1 MAWLFLDAP
10 PRICDSCN
18 MIKRQTTINRI
29 FKITGIG
36 LHTGQ
41 PVTLEFLPRR
51 EFGIAFVHK
60 GTTIPACYD
69 MVADTRLSTLIA
81 KEGSSV
87 STIEHLMAAFYFSG
101 ITNCLVY
108 IDGPEVP
115 IMDGSAWEFY
125 QGMWKAGVYE
135 FPENNVYLKVL
146 RPLEVQHKDAW
157 VRVKPLNT
165 LDITMTIEFRE
176 PVGRQRKRVT
186 DVENAFSIINSRT
199 FTMLEEIEAIKQA
212 GLAKGGSLD
221 NAVVIGSD
229 EVVNPHGL
237 RYKKELVNHKILDL
251 IGDLYTSGY
260 RILGKVEANKTGH
273 YLNNIL
279 LKEIFSDPANYT
291 IY

>member
-1 MAWLFLDAP
+1 
-10 PRICDSCN
+10 

-29 FKITGIG
+29 FKVSGFG
-36 LHTGQ
+36 LHSGRQ
-41 PVTLEFLPRR
+41 VTLEFLPRR
-51 EFGIAFVHK
+51 EFGIAFVYN
-60 GTTIPACYD
+60 GTIIPARYD

-81 KEGSSV
+81 RDGATV

-115 IMDGSAWEFY
+115 ILDGSAWEFY

-135 FPENNVYLKVL
+135 FPESGVYLKVQ
-146 RPLEVQHKDAW
+146 RAVEVSHKEAF
-157 VRVKPLNT
+157 VRIKPLNT
-165 LDITMTIEFRE
+165 LDITMSIEFRA
-176 PVGRQRKRVT
+176 PVGKQKKRVT

-199 FTMLEEIEAIKQA
+199 FTMVEEIEAIKKA

-221 NAVVIGSD
+221 NAVVIGED
-229 EVVNPHGL
+229 DVINPQGL

-260 RILGKVEANKTGH
+260 RILGKVEASRTGH
-273 YLNNIL
+273 YLNNL
-279 LKEIFSDPANYT
+279 FLKELFSDPQNYT

>member
-1 MAWLFLDAP
+1 
-10 PRICDSCN
+10 

-29 FKITGIG
+29 FKVSGIG
-36 LHTGQ
+36 LHSGRE
-41 PVTLEFLPRR
+41 VTLEFLPRR
-51 EFGIAFVHK
+51 EFGIAFVHN
-60 GTTIPACYD
+60 GITIPARYD

-81 KEGSSV
+81 KDGATV
-87 STIEHLMAAFYFSG
+87 STIEHMMAAFYFSG

-135 FPENNVYLKVL
+135 FPEDGVYLKVL
-146 RPLEVQHKDAW
+146 RPVEVTRDDAY

-165 LDITMTIEFRE
+165 LDITMAIEFRA
-176 PVGRQRKRVT
+176 PVGKQKKRVT

-199 FTMLEEIEAIKQA
+199 FGFIEELEAIRNA
-212 GLAKGGSLD
+212 GLAKGASLD
-221 NAVVIGSD
+221 NAVAIGEDSI
-229 EVVNPHGL
+229 VNPHGL

-260 RILGKVEANKTGH
+260 RILGKVEASKTGH
-273 YLNNIL
+273 HLNNL
-279 LKEIFSDPANYT
+279 FLKELFSNPQNYS

>member
-1 MAWLFLDAP
+1 
-10 PRICDSCN
+10 

-29 FKITGIG
+29 FKVSGTG
-36 LHTGQ
+36 LHTGNT
-41 PVTLEFLPRR
+41 VNLEFLPRR

-60 GTTIPACYD
+60 GIIIPASYD

-81 KEGSSV
+81 KSGATV

-135 FPENNVYLKVL
+135 FPENGVYLKVL
-146 RPLEVQHKDAW
+146 RTVEVARDDAYL
-157 VRVKPLNT
+157 RVKPLNT
-165 LDITMTIEFRE
+165 LDITMSIEFRA
-176 PVGRQRKRVT
+176 PVGKQKKRVT

-199 FTMLEEIEAIKQA
+199 FGFLEDLEAIRKV
-212 GLAKGGSLD
+212 GLAKGATLE
-221 NAVVIGSD
+221 NAVAIGEDS
-229 EVVNPHGL
+229 VVNPQGL

-273 YLNNIL
+273 HLNNLL
-279 LKEIFSDPANYT
+279 LKELFSDAANYS

>member
-1 MAWLFLDAP
+1 
-10 PRICDSCN
+10 

-29 FKITGIG
+29 FKISGIG
-36 LHTGQ
+36 LHSGQ
-41 PVTLEFLPRR
+41 TVTLEFLPRR

-60 GTTIPACYD
+60 GVTIPARYD

-81 KEGSSV
+81 KDGAAV

-115 IMDGSAWEFY
+115 ILDGSAWEFY

-135 FPENNVYLKVL
+135 FPESGVYLKIL
-146 RPLEVQHKDAW
+146 RPVEVAHKDAF
-157 VRVKPLNT
+157 VKVKPLNE
-165 LDITMTIEFRE
+165 LDITMSIEFRA
-176 PVGRQRKRVT
+176 PVGRQKKRVI
-186 DVENAFSIINSRT
+186 DVENAFAIINSRT
-199 FTMLEEIEAIKQA
+199 FTMVEEIEAIKKA

-221 NAVVIGSD
+221 NAVVIGED
-229 EVVNPHGL
+229 EVINPQGL

-260 RILGKVEANKTGH
+260 RILGKVEAHKTGH
-273 YLNNIL
+273 YLNNL
-279 LKEIFSDPANYT
+279 FLKELFSSPDNYS

>member
-1 MAWLFLDAP
+1 
-10 PRICDSCN
+10 

-51 EFGIAFVHK
+51 EFGIAFIFNEI
-60 GTTIPACYD
+60 TIPARYD

-81 KEGSSV
+81 SEGASV

-135 FPENNVYLKVL
+135 FPENGVYLKVL
-146 RPLEVQHKDAW
+146 RPVEVTHNDAW
-157 VRVKPLNT
+157 VRIKPLNT
-165 LDITMTIEFRE
+165 LDITMTIEFRQ
-176 PVGRQRKRVT
+176 PVGKQKKRVT
-186 DVENAFSIINSRT
+186 DVENAFAIVNSRT
-199 FTMLEEIEAIKQA
+199 FGFLEELEAIQKA
-212 GLAKGGSLD
+212 GLAKGASLD
-221 NAVVIGSD
+221 NAVAIGEDSI
-229 EVVNPHGL
+229 VNPHGL

-251 IGDLYTSGY
+251 IGDIYTSGY
-260 RILGKVEANKTGH
+260 RILGKIEANKTGH
-273 YLNNIL
+273 YLNNLL
-279 LKEIFSDPANYT
+279 LKELFSDPANYS

>member
-1 MAWLFLDAP
+1 
-10 PRICDSCN
+10 

-29 FKITGIG
+29 FKVSGIG
-36 LHTGQ
+36 LHSGRE
-41 PVTLEFLPRR
+41 VTLEFLPRR
-51 EFGIAFVHK
+51 EFGIAFVHN
-60 GTTIPACYD
+60 GIIVPARYD

-81 KEGSSV
+81 REGTTI

-115 IMDGSAWEFY
+115 ILDGSAWEFY

-135 FPENNVYLKVL
+135 FPEAGVYLKVQ
-146 RPLEVQHKDAW
+146 RPVEVSHKDAF
-157 VRVKPLNT
+157 VRIKPLNT
-165 LDITMTIEFRE
+165 LDITMSIEFRT
-176 PVGRQRKRVT
+176 PVGRQKKRVT

-199 FTMLEEIEAIKQA
+199 FTMVEEIEAIKKA

-221 NAVVIGSD
+221 NAVVIGED
-229 EVVNPHGL
+229 EVINPQGL

-260 RILGKVEANKTGH
+260 RILGKVEASKTGH
-273 YLNNIL
+273 NLNNL
-279 LKEIFSDPANYT
+279 FLKELFSDPRNYG

>member
-1 MAWLFLDAP
+1 
-10 PRICDSCN
+10 

-29 FKITGIG
+29 FKVSGIG
-36 LHTGQ
+36 LHSGRE
-41 PVTLEFLPRR
+41 VTLEFLPRR
-51 EFGIAFVHK
+51 EFGIAFVHN
-60 GTTIPACYD
+60 GVTIPARYD

-81 KEGSSV
+81 KDGATV
-87 STIEHLMAAFYFSG
+87 STIEHMMAAFYFSG

-135 FPENNVYLKVL
+135 FPEDGVYLKVL
-146 RPLEVQHKDAW
+146 RPVEVTRDDAY

-165 LDITMTIEFRE
+165 LDITMAIEFRA
-176 PVGRQRKRVT
+176 PVGKQKKRVT

-199 FTMLEEIEAIKQA
+199 FGFIEELEAIRNA
-212 GLAKGGSLD
+212 GLAKGASLD
-221 NAVVIGSD
+221 NAVAIGEDSI
-229 EVVNPHGL
+229 VNPHGL

-260 RILGKVEANKTGH
+260 RILGKVEASKTGH
-273 YLNNIL
+273 HLNNL
-279 LKEIFSDPANYT
+279 FLKELFSDPQNYS

>member
-1 MAWLFLDAP
+1 
-10 PRICDSCN
+10 

-29 FKITGIG
+29 FKVSGIG
-36 LHTGQ
+36 LHSGRE
-41 PVTLEFLPRR
+41 VTLEFLPRR
-51 EFGIAFVHK
+51 EFGIAFVHN
-60 GTTIPACYD
+60 GIMIPARYD

-81 KEGSSV
+81 KDGAAV

-108 IDGPEVP
+108 INGPEVP
-115 IMDGSAWEFY
+115 ILDGSAWEFY

-135 FPENNVYLKVL
+135 FPESGVYLKVQ
-146 RPLEVQHKDAW
+146 RPVEVSHKDAF
-157 VRVKPLNT
+157 VRIKPLNT
-165 LDITMTIEFRE
+165 LDITMSIEFRA
-176 PVGRQRKRVT
+176 PVGRQKKRVT

-199 FTMLEEIEAIKQA
+199 FTMVEEIETIKKA

-221 NAVVIGSD
+221 NAVVIGED
-229 EVVNPHGL
+229 DVINPQGL

-260 RILGKVEANKTGH
+260 RILGKVEASRTGH
-273 YLNNIL
+273 YLNNL
-279 LKEIFSDPANYT
+279 FLRELFSDPQNYT

>member
-1 MAWLFLDAP
+1 
-10 PRICDSCN
+10 

-41 PVTLEFLPRR
+41 PVNLEFLPRR
-51 EFGIAFVHK
+51 EFGIAFVYK
-60 GTTIPACYD
+60 GATIPARYD

-81 KEGSSV
+81 AGGASV

-135 FPENNVYLKVL
+135 FPENGVYLKVQ
-146 RPLEVQHKDAW
+146 RPVEVSNNDAW
-157 VRVKPLNT
+157 LRVKPLNT
-165 LDITMTIEFRE
+165 LDVTMSIEFRA
-176 PVGRQRKRVT
+176 PVGKQKKRVT

-199 FTMLEEIEAIKQA
+199 FGFLEELEAIRNA
-212 GLAKGGSLD
+212 GLAKGASLD
-221 NAVVIGSD
+221 NAVAIGEDSI
-229 EVVNPHGL
+229 VNPHGL
-237 RYKKELVNHKILDL
+237 RYKQELVNHKILDL

-273 YLNNIL
+273 YLNNL
-279 LKEIFSDPANYT
+279 LLRELFSDPANYA

>member
-1 MAWLFLDAP
+1 
-10 PRICDSCN
+10 
-18 MIKRQTTINRI
+18 MIKRQSTINRI
-29 FKITGIG
+29 FKISGIG
-36 LHTGQ
+36 LHTGNI
-41 PVTLEFLPRR
+41 VNLEFLPRR

-60 GTTIPACYD
+60 GVIIPASCD
-69 MVADTRLSTLIA
+69 TVADTRLSTLIA
-81 KEGSSV
+81 KDGATV

-135 FPENNVYLKVL
+135 FPENGVYLKVL
-146 RPLEVQHKDAW
+146 RPVEVAKDDAY

-165 LDITMTIEFRE
+165 LDITMSIEFRA
-176 PVGRQRKRVT
+176 PVGKQKKRVT

-199 FTMLEEIEAIKQA
+199 FGFLEELEEIRRV
-212 GLAKGGSLD
+212 GLAKGASLD
-221 NAVVIGSD
+221 NAVAIGEDSI
-229 EVVNPHGL
+229 VNPHGL

-273 YLNNIL
+273 NLNNL
-279 LKEIFSDPANYT
+279 FLKKLFSDPANYS

>member
-1 MAWLFLDAP
+1 
-10 PRICDSCN
+10 

-41 PVTLEFLPRR
+41 PVNLEFLPRR
-51 EFGIAFVHK
+51 EFGIAFVYN
-60 GTTIPACYD
+60 GNIIPARYD

-81 KEGSSV
+81 KDGASV

-101 ITNCLVY
+101 VTNCLVY

-115 IMDGSAWEFY
+115 ILDGSAWEFY

-135 FPENNVYLKVL
+135 FPENGVYLKVV
-146 RPLEVQHKDAW
+146 RPVVVTHKDAW

-165 LDITMTIEFRE
+165 LDITMAIEFRA
-176 PVGRQRKRVT
+176 PVGRQKKRVT

-199 FTMLEEIEAIKQA
+199 FTLLEEIEAIKKA

-273 YLNNIL
+273 YLNNLL
-279 LKEIFSDPANYT
+279 LKEIFSDPANYS